1 MRKIDSLAGL
11 DEFNNE
17 IRSLTEQI
25 RTRPEAGWFEYIFK
39 KRQLWEDLVISNNN
53 IMQRLPG
60 EIECSAEVF
69 LVYMHFHVS
78 ARGRELKNS
87 EELKRSGLA
96 TLGQAAAGLYSGNIV
111 TLVGAATSYLRFTGA
126 VLKSIKSDVWRGE
139 KGFYDSMF
147 GAYKIDRV
155 REPIVLERASWE
167 LDTYEIPTSR
177 MPAVEAFVKTD
188 GGPSW
193 GVLSQFIAT

>member
-1 MRKIDSLAGL
+1 MQ
-11 DEFNNE
+11 FH
-17 IRSLTEQI
+17 
-25 RTRPEAGWFEYIFK
+25 
-39 KRQLWEDLVISNNN
+39 IS
-53 IMQRLPG
+53 
-60 EIECSAEVF
+60 A
-69 LVYMHFHVS
+69 H
-78 ARGRELKNS
+78 GRELKNS

-96 TLGQAAAGLYSGNIV
+96 TLGKAAAGLYGNNIV
-111 TLVGAATSYLRFTGA
+111 TLISAAQSYLRFTNA

-139 KGFYDSMF
+139 EGFYDSMF
-147 GAYKIDRV
+147 GAYKIDSV